1 MPVKKAAKK
10 AYKRSVK
17 LREVNALHRTAMK
30 KSVKDLKKAVIA
42 SSDDVKTLAIKAQ
55 SLVGKAK
62 KNNIVHKN
70 TAARKQS
77 QIAKMAN
84 KSATK

>member
-17 LREVNALHRTAMK
+17 QRDVNVQKKTAMK
-30 KSVKDLKKAVIA
+30 KAVKDLKKAVVQW
-42 SSDDVKTLAIKAQ
+42 SDDVKTLAVKAQ
-55 SLVGKAK
+55 SLVARAK
-62 KNNIVHKN
+62 KNNILHKN

-84 KSATK
+84 KSA

>member
-10 AYKRSVK
+10 AYSRSVK
-17 LREVNALHRTAMK
+17 LRAVNTDHKMAMK
-30 KSVKDLKKAVIA
+30 KAVKELKKAF
-42 SSDDVKTLAIKAQ
+42 VKGEGEISTLAIKAQ
-55 SLVGKAK
+55 SLVAKAH
-62 KNNIVHKN
+62 KNNIVHRN

-84 KSATK
+84 KQSA

>member
-17 LREVNALHRTAMK
+17 LRDVNALHRTAMK
-30 KSVKDLKKAVIA
+30 KAVKDLKKAVVVN
-42 SSDDVKTLAIKAQ
+42 SGDVKTLAVKAQ

-62 KNNIVHKN
+62 KNKIVHKN

>member
-10 AYKRSVK
+10 AYSRSVK
-17 LREVNALHRTAMK
+17 LREVNTQQKTAMK
-30 KSVKDLKKAVIA
+30 KAVKELKKAVVA
-42 SSDDVKTLAIKAQ
+42 GSSDVKTLAVKAQ
-55 SLVGKAK
+55 SLVAK
-62 KNNIVHKN
+62 SQKKNIVHRN

-84 KSATK
+84 KSA

>member
-10 AYKRSVK
+10 AYSRSVK
-17 LREVNALHRTAMK
+17 LRVINTEQKVAMK
-30 KSVKDLKKAVIA
+30 KAVKELKKAV
-42 SSDDVKTLAIKAQ
+42 VKGDAEVATLAVKAQ
-55 SLVGKAK
+55 SLVAKAK
-62 KNNIVHKN
+62 KKKILHKN

-84 KSATK
+84 KSA

>member
-17 LREVNALHRTAMK
+17 LRDVNALHRTAMK
-30 KSVKDLKKAVIA
+30 KAVKELKKAVVA
-42 SSDDVKTLAIKAQ
+42 SSDDVKTLAVKAQ
-55 SLVGKAK
+55 SLVAKAK